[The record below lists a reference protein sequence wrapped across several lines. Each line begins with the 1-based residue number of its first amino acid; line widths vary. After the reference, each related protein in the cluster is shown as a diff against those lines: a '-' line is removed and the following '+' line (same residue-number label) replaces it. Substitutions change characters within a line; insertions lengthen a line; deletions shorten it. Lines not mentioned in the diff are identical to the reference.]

1 MSDRIALRCW
11 LFGTVL
17 LGLLSPLGP
26 LQAQRPIS
34 LGIGGGLS
42 LPQGDVDDQVNTG
55 WNGLVTAALGSPMQP
70 LGLRLDVAYNRF
82 GFSDEVNTAL
92 GSEGHFTVGSATLN
106 VTYRL
111 PKATWQVSPY
121 LLWGIGAYRTE
132 CSLGPGCESRVRYGW
147 NYGLGANFY
156 FLGFRNFIEIRGHR
170 TKSRTSDVHY
180 FPVTIGI
187 MF

>member
-1 MSDRIALRCW
+1 MRYWIPVAVW
-11 LFGTVL
+11 LAVVA
-17 LGLLSPLGP
+17 PLAP
-26 LQAQRPIS
+26 AEAQRPIS
-34 LGIGGGLS
+34 FGVGGGLS
-42 LPQGDVDDQVNTG
+42 FPQGDVDDEVNSG
-55 WNGLVTAALGSPMQP
+55 WHGLVTAALGSPIQP

-82 GFSDEVNTAL
+82 GFSDQLDAAL
-92 GSEGHFTVGSATLN
+92 GGGGHLTVGSATLN

-121 LLWGIGAYRTE
+121 LLWGLGAYRTE

-147 NYGLGANFY
+147 NYGLGAQFF

-170 TKSRTSDVHY
+170 TKSRTGDVHY
-180 FPVTIGI
+180 FPLTLGI